1 MRTVLGAIQIGA
13 AVGRPFTHLIFT
25 PGAIARIEPTPFED
39 DEGMVTCYGLPVF
52 LEREAPAD
60 GRALRVT
67 VDGAGYA
74 LVSYDTD

>member
-1 MRTVLGAIQIGA
+1 MN
-13 AVGRPFTHLIFT
+13 
-25 PGAIARIEPTPFED
+25 TPFED
-39 DEGMVTCYGLPVF
+39 DAGAVTCYGLPVF

-74 LVSYDTD
+74 LVSYDTV

>member
-1 MRTVLGAIQIGA
+1 M
-13 AVGRPFTHLIFT
+13 
-25 PGAIARIEPTPFED
+25 
-39 DEGMVTCYGLPVF
+39 